1 MHYGRFEA
9 IDTRA
14 VFWIY
19 AALAWALGAGL
30 IAWGYS
36 AALPFLGSMA
46 LAAGCCAAAMAAV
59 DDPRLRRRGLLWFAA
74 AHTAVWL
81 VALFQHPAFA
91 NLGLAV
97 WVEQSAFP
105 AFALAYVAFTAEGE
119 HPRGQLLT
127 VFSGPEKHLRSE
139 YEEQIRQAA
148 AQEERNRL
156 ARDLHDSIKQQ
167 LFAIQ
172 TAAATAQAR
181 AEGDPAGAG
190 EALDRIRSSTR
201 EAMAEMEAMTDQLRA
216 EPLGNAGFV
225 EALKQQCEALGFRT
239 GAHVDFRLEGD
250 LPPGE
255 ALPPGAHQAMLR
267 AAQEALANV
276 ARHARAR
283 NVHVSL
289 RSVPGRLELQIRDDG
304 AGFDPNQN
312 PRGMG
317 ISNMRA
323 RAEELG
329 AQFELAS
336 RPGEGASVRFSV
348 PYAMPETPREYLRL
362 TILSGF
368 LLAFFSAFL
377 IWRKQYAMTLMC
389 LMPAIQFLR
398 SATAY
403 FRARRRSEAA
413 R

>member
-1 MHYGRFEA
+1 MHGRFEA

-14 VFWIY
+14 VFGVY
-19 AALAWALGAGL
+19 AVLAWVLGAGL
-30 IAWGYS
+30 IVWGKPP
-36 AALPFLGSMA
+36 ALPFLGSMA

-59 DDPRLRRRGLLWFAA
+59 DDPRLRSRGLLWFAA
-74 AHTAVWL
+74 AHTAVWI
-81 VALFQHPAFA
+81 VALLDHPAFA

-97 WVEQSAFP
+97 WLEQSAFP
-105 AFALAYVAFTAEGE
+105 AFALAYLALTAEGE
-119 HPRGQLLT
+119 HSRGELLT
-127 VFSGPEKHLRSE
+127 VFSGPGKRLRSE

-190 EALDRIRSSTR
+190 EALDRIRNSTR

-216 EPLGNAGFV
+216 APLGNAGLV
-225 EALKQQCEALGFRT
+225 EALKRQCDALGFRT
-239 GAHVDFRLEGD
+239 GAQVDFHLDGD
-250 LPPGE
+250 LPP
-255 ALPPGAHQAMLR
+255 ADTLPPGAHQAMLR

-276 ARHARAR
+276 GRHARAR
-283 NVHVSL
+283 NVQVAL
-289 RSVPGRLELQIRDDG
+289 RSTPGRLEIRIQDDG
-304 AGFDPNQN
+304 AGFDPNQS

-317 ISNMRA
+317 LSNMRA

-329 AQFELAS
+329 AEFELVS
-336 RPGEGASVRFSV
+336 RPGEGVSIRFSV
-348 PYAMPETPREYLRL
+348 PYAKPETPREYLQR
-362 TILSGF
+362 TILTGF
-368 LLAFFSAFL
+368 FLAFFSAFL
-377 IWRKQYAMTLMC
+377 IWRKQYAMSLMV
-389 LMPAIQFLR
+389 LIPAIQFLR
-398 SATAY
+398 YLTAY
-403 FRARRRSEAA
+403 FRVRGRSEVA